1 MTHPQPPSRRTHRPR
16 AVLAMNADSRAA
28 VLDERALLRL
38 RSLTRLDPDL
48 LVTDFTASHAAA
60 ALREAEVLVSGWGC
74 PPLTE
79 QALALMPALRAVVHT
94 AGTVKGLM
102 TEAAWERG
110 LSVTSAAEA
119 NARPVAEYTVAAI
132 VFANKRILDAARA
145 YGAARCQLDPLRLYP
160 GIGNYRRTIGVV
172 GASRIGRRVIEL
184 LRSYDVEV
192 LVYDPYLSRQDAAD
206 LGVEQA
212 ALDQLAFRSDVV
224 TVHAPELP
232 ETRHLLNAKHFA
244 LMRDGATLINTARG
258 SLVDTAALKTHLVSG
273 RLYAVLDV
281 TDPDVLPADS
291 PLYDLPNVLLTP
303 HIAGSLGTELTRL
316 ADAAADELDRYARG
330 LPFAHAVHAAA
341 LSRSA

>member
-1 MTHPQPPSRRTHRPR
+1 MNHPPSPSPRTHRPR
-16 AVLAMNADSRAA
+16 TVLAMDADSRAA

-38 RSLTRLDPDL
+38 RSLARLDPDL
-48 LVTDFTASHAAA
+48 LVTDFTAPEAAA
-60 ALREAEVLVSGWGC
+60 ALRETEVLVTGWGC
-74 PPLTE
+74 PPLTAK
-79 QALALMPALRAVVHT
+79 ALALMPALRAVVHT

-102 TEAAWERG
+102 TEAAWKRG

-145 YGAARCQLDPLRLYP
+145 YAAARAQLDPLRLYP
-160 GIGNYRRTIGVV
+160 AIGNYRRTVGVV

-192 LVYDPYLSRQDAAD
+192 LVYDPYLDRQDAAA
-206 LGVEQA
+206 LGVEQTT
-212 ALDQLAFRSDVV
+212 LDQLAFRSDVV

-232 ETRHLLNAKHFA
+232 ETRHLLDARHIA

-258 SLVDTAALKTHLVSG
+258 SLVDTEALTAHLVSG
-273 RLYAVLDV
+273 RLHAILDV

-316 ADAAADELDRYARG
+316 ADAAADELDRYTRG
-330 LPFAHAVHAAA
+330 LAFAHAVQPTA